1 MTLKIISQNFTINAN
16 MVEPALE
23 ALKKEYPAIN
33 RTLSYDEPA
42 TNLQFLLFVLGY
54 HCRVK
59 INSSIFTISQLCT
72 GPKIENEDPIKT
84 LTILSTYMSEN
95 SYITVDIDGK
105 EQTFKKEIT
114 NTTVPSIELD
124 IKPEIVELKD
134 TDEIVP
140 KVISKKTKRVSKN
153 CTDAKYKEVK

>member
-1 MTLKIISQNFTINAN
+1 

-23 ALKKEYPAIN
+23 ALKKEYPEIN
-33 RTLSYDEPA
+33 QILSYDEPA
-42 TNLQFLLFVLGY
+42 SNLQLFLFTLGY
-54 HCRVK
+54 HIRVNV
-59 INSSIFTISQLCT
+59 NSSIFTISQLPE

-134 TDEIVP
+134 TDEIIP

-153 CTDAKYKEVK
+153 CTDAKYKEIK